1 MSDTDIV
8 SVLLAR
14 AASGDKESAEAAA
27 EIVRLREMMERRET
41 QRKRL
46 AVASVQDATHWK
58 ALSKVKAYTHGL
70 PFHEKV
76 KARAIVDEAT
86 GCWVWQG
93 ACGINGYGVLR
104 RGPTGKPA
112 YCHRIMYEHANGS
125 VPEGAVVMH
134 TCDNRRC
141 VNPDHLAAG
150 TQGDNIRDMHRKGRS
165 PRSVLTAAEVQEIR
179 TLKQDGMTFHAIAKR
194 FMVSPQTVSNIV
206 TGKAWKWLA

>member
-1 MSDTDIV
+1 M
-8 SVLLAR
+8 LLAR

-58 ALSKVKAYTHGL
+58 ALSKVKAYTQGL

-93 ACGINGYGVLR
+93 SCSINGYGRLR
-104 RGPTGKPA
+104 RGPGGTSA

-141 VNPDHLAAG
+141 VNPDHLVIG
-150 TQGDNIRDMHRKGRS
+150 TQRDNVRDMHKKGRT

-179 TLKQDGMTFHAIAKR
+179 MLRQTGMTFHSLAKR
-194 FMVSPQTVSNIV
+194 FMVSPQTVSKIV
-206 TGKAWKWLA
+206 TRKAWNWLA